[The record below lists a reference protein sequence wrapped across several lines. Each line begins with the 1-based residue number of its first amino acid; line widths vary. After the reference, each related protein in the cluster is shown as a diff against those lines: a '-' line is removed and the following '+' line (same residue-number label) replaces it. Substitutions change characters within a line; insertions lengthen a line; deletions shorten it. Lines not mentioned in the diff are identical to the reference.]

1 MENSFRDNREF
12 DILSYKSTRA
22 NENNKENEI
31 VSTPRSK
38 RISSPKRKYKNSR
51 FQKKFSIVEGLQKA
65 NDDNIKRILKSRKTS
80 LPENIRKQLKKMEDK
95 KIEKRDSEKGQSKK
109 KERANKKKKKEKRM
123 DSPKK
128 KKDTAAN
135 EKIKVVGTVSAR
147 LNALIQRLGQ
157 NSDSNGKNANQNGEK
172 VVMAPRIKAAL
183 EKFNKKNE
191 EKPEIMHFPGNSNI
205 KKKNTSNEENNNK
218 KHMSKG
224 GYNYDEGKD
233 EENNEEE
240 GEYEEDEDYEEEDE
254 EEEEEEKQ
262 QEKKKVVK
270 RRNTKKKKK
279 KRKRKK

>member
-123 DSPKK
+123 DSTKK

-157 NSDSNGKNANQNGEK
+157 NSSDGKNANQNGEK

-254 EEEEEEKQ
+254 EEEEEEEEEEKQ
-262 QEKKKVVK
+262 QEKKKVVA
-270 RRNTKKKKK
+270 KK
-279 KRKRKK
+279 